1 MCIMMDKPKEA
12 NKKEL
17 AETSY
22 FFEVVNRFR
31 TQVDISGHLNELT
44 STKQGFHGGQAA
56 TY

>member
-44 STKQGFHGGQAA
+44 STKQGFHGGQTA